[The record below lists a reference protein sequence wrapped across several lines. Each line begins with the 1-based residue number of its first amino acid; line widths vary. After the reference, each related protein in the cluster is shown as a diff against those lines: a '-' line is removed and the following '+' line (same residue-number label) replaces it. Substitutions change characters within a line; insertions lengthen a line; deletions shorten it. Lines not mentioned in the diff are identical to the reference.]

1 MEGKFEGNFEDGT
14 YPWVWT
20 GTSKIFE
27 QYLRN
32 GCKPVKYGQCWVFA
46 AVATTMCRALGIPAR
61 PVTNFVSARD
71 TNHTL
76 SVDKYFDVFGEE
88 IKGGPDGDCYDSI
101 WNFHTWTETW
111 MARPDLPHGYGGWQA
126 IDPTPQDYNPGNFSS
141 DVRLGFSSDEYLF
154 SWKIRSPDHPAQ
166 LQPQPEQEP
175 RLLLGQDA
183 VRPDVGGSRSSRW
196 SRIRLRHALRL
207 LGSQRRCLPLP
218 GGWNFPLG
226 LQEDQ
231 GQQLLVR
238 NSFVS
243 FICIDL
249 ITVRWIAVSAVKS
262 WRNAQER
269 MTTSV
274 MLTLKMSLV
283 CTKIPKVFLVIRSNR
298 VIHSFD
304 YSRILVNKYLLGKL
318 HVSRQPQNLLRRKK
332 LI

>member
-154 SWKIRSPDHPAQ
+154 S
-166 LQPQPEQEP
+166 
-175 RLLLGQDA
+175 
-183 VRPDVGGSRSSRW
+183 
-196 SRIRLRHALRL
+196 
-207 LGSQRRCLPLP
+207 
-218 GGWNFPLG
+218 
-226 LQEDQ
+226 
-231 GQQLLVR
+231 
-238 NSFVS
+238 
-243 FICIDL
+243 
-249 ITVRWIAVSAVKS
+249 
-262 WRNAQER
+262 
-269 MTTSV
+269 
-274 MLTLKMSLV
+274 
-283 CTKIPKVFLVIRSNR
+283 
-298 VIHSFD
+298 
-304 YSRILVNKYLLGKL
+304 
-318 HVSRQPQNLLRRKK
+318 
-332 LI
+332 